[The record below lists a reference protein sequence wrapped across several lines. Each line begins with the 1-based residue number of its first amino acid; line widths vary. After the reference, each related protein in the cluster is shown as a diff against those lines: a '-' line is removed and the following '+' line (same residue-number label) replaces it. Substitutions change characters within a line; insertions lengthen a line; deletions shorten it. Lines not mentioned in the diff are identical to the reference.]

1 MLAWTNDLQ
10 SVFVLDKRN
19 GSVEGNYYGSQL
31 QLQLHLSTL
40 GGAAGCW
47 ARVCIWLACMQ
58 ATPSARTPA
67 DSAVPRRPWACFV
80 LMQMEPPLCG
90 PACPRH
96 GKLSISQ
103 GVRVPCACTE
113 AAPLSLP
120 LSLPPSLLLAVSIC
134 IDCASAR
141 LQSRRQ
147 ARPLRCA
154 RESQLHLDNQREGER
169 EGETSEGARECEI
182 RLQLSPNTACACGF
196 TMFASLE
203 CTRLR
208 RCWRCC
214 CCCCSLGEHLEP
226 ARLGQWVQQT
236 QLPVDSALV
245 ACISKSDKFEPS
257 ACCARATNTTG
268 RRPSQA
274 RKEQEE
280 GVAHPRLCSIHSAK

>member
-1 MLAWTNDLQ
+1 M
-10 SVFVLDKRN
+10 DKRN
-19 GSVEGNYYGSQL
+19 GSVEENCYGSQL

-80 LMQMEPPLCG
+80 LMQMAPPLCG

-113 AAPLSLP
+113 AAPLSLSLP

-154 RESQLHLDNQREGER
+154 RESQLHLDKQRERER
-169 EGETSEGARECEI
+169 
-182 RLQLSPNTACACGF
+182 
-196 TMFASLE
+196 
-203 CTRLR
+203 
-208 RCWRCC
+208 
-214 CCCCSLGEHLEP
+214 
-226 ARLGQWVQQT
+226 
-236 QLPVDSALV
+236 
-245 ACISKSDKFEPS
+245 
-257 ACCARATNTTG
+257 G
-268 RRPSQA
+268 RD
-274 RKEQEE
+274 
-280 GVAHPRLCSIHSAK
+280 